1 MPKIDSFPELLNS
14 KDLVELG
21 LYPSV
26 DAVYLARLRGY
37 SPNYIKVGRKVLYPK
52 HLVMDFIE
60 NNIKDGST
68 PKNAARVEDNRQ
80 AE

>member
-1 MPKIDSFPELLNS
+1 MPKIDSFPELLTSHN
-14 KDLVELG
+14 LVELG

-26 DAVYLARLRGY
+26 DAVYLARLRGH

-60 NNIKDGST
+60 KNIKDGST
-68 PKNAARVEDNRQ
+68 PRNTAQVA
-80 AE
+80 